1 MILTIMKNKK
11 RNMKFLH
18 SSLKI
23 LQHHQLKLHQVMK
36 AQKVHFYKD
45 LQLYKAMIRQN
56 KDQV

>member
-18 SSLKI
+18 SSQKI
-23 LQHHQLKLHQVMK
+23 LQHLQIKLHQVMK
-36 AQKVHFYKD
+36 AQKVHSYKNR
-45 LQLYKAMIRQN
+45 QLYKAMIQQN